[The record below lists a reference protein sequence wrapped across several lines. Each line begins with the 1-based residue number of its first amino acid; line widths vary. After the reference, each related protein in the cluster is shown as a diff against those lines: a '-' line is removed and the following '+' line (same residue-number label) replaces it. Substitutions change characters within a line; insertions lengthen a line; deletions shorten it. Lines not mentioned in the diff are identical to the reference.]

1 MWNEI
6 KKNCARRKGHKAT
19 MYGTRKR
26 TGFTLVEIMIVVLI
40 IGILMAIAVPQ
51 FIKARSGSRQ
61 KTVISNLRQI
71 DGAKERWAMEK
82 GKTSGDAVASTD
94 LTPDYIKTYPD
105 NTPVTGT
112 YLPNTVGTNPSFQ
125 GKDQYQWA
133 GDATGL

>member
-1 MWNEI
+1 M
-6 KKNCARRKGHKAT
+6 
-19 MYGTRKR
+19 
-26 TGFTLVEIMIVVLI
+26 EIMIVVLI